1 MRLLASSIPA
11 STCTTHSTCSFP
23 PPCLARP
30 PLSSAL
36 AAVLRRHRGH
46 SHRLAP
52 PSCREAPP
60 GSTPSS
66 GAPRWSWEAPLTS
79 HELVPFR
86 PCRRR
91 DPSNSG
97 FPCAPKL
104 PRAIGVPLGELSY
117 LLPLLAYLAR
127 PLAASPRAPERSAA
141 ELVAG
146 ETPVTFWSRA
156 QARWTRRTTGILP
169 SPSFRSVACCFAF
182 AITRP
187 KLVAAFSSP
196 AMLRSSP
203 TPVIVTIV
211 CAVPGRALRSKP

>member
-1 MRLLASSIPA
+1 MRAATGARRRPTTSPATPRVDKSLPLRLLETSPTYLHPLLGSPRPLCLCLSPPNPLSS
-11 STCTTHSTCSFP
+11 SLHLLFP

-30 PLSSAL
+30 PLPSAL
-36 AAVLRRHRGH
+36 TAVLRRHRGH

-146 ETPVTFWSRA
+146 ETPVTKWSRA
-156 QARWTRRTTGILP
+156 SAQRTDRT
-169 SPSFRSVACCFAF
+169 A
-182 AITRP
+182 
-187 KLVAAFSSP
+187 
-196 AMLRSSP
+196 
-203 TPVIVTIV
+203 
-211 CAVPGRALRSKP
+211 

>member
-30 PLSSAL
+30 PLPSAL

-169 SPSFRSVACCFAF
+169 SPSFRSVARCFAF

-187 KLVAAFSSP
+187 KVVAAFSV
-196 AMLRSSP
+196 AGDA
-203 TPVIVTIV
+203 PV
-211 CAVPGRALRSKP
+211 VPDASHRHHRVRGAGPRP